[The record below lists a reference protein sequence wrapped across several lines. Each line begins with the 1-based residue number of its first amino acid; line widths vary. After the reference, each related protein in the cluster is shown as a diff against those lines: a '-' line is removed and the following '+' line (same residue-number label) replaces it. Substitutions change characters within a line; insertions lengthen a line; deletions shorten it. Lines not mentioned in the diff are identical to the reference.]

1 MKRPPAQKN
10 TERRRPGRRRIL
22 LIVTVMLLSLLAVTA
37 FVLLRGSTE
46 ARAAEYTRRARECYA
61 AADYETALLYLRRAA
76 ELGEKEELLMLMA
89 DCYEAMENY
98 PRALETLRRL
108 NTSDPAIASRI
119 QAIERKRS
127 QLSGSDKVTVAG
139 MEFDRNAKTA
149 SLDDRGLTDAQVAE
163 VTELY
168 ALDTVSLRNNRIS
181 DIRPLAALGGL
192 DELDLS
198 GNQISDVAALAGI
211 RGLRILNLSGNPLRD
226 CRCLAGLANLSRLD
240 LTDTGLGEED
250 VTALAEALPRCA
262 ILVTVDDP
270 ETAVIVFYSGLR
282 IRADVTQLE
291 LRGLDLRELSALEA
305 FTELRSLDLSE
316 NEIGDL
322 RPLMHLSRLEVL
334 NLSRNEVADLRPLI
348 GLPKLVS
355 LNVSGNQITDTAAVG
370 AIESLKELDLSGNPL
385 ADFSGLGKLRGLKT
399 LNLSETGVKDAT
411 LAELSGLTGLQ
422 QLNLQGNSG
431 LSDRAVSTLK
441 TAISG
446 CSVLT
451 SDLVYEVDFAGHTV
465 RSDEKTLA
473 FPSSGIWDLSGLS
486 QLTRLEELNLRNNEI
501 SSLYPFE
508 ICGCRETLKTLD
520 LSGNRITD
528 VTSLNALTVL
538 EDLDLS
544 DNMIEVTVGLE
555 RMETLKRLNLSG
567 NPVLEVQ
574 LASLREA
581 LPQCEIILDD

>member
-37 FVLLRGSTE
+37 FVLLRGSSE

-149 SLDDRGLTDAQVAE
+149 SLDDRGMTDAQVAE

-226 CRCLAGLANLSRLD
+226 CRCLASLANLSRLD

-370 AIESLKELDLSGNPL
+370 AIKSLKELDLSGNPL

-399 LNLSETGVKDAT
+399 
-411 LAELSGLTGLQ
+411 
-422 QLNLQGNSG
+422 
-431 LSDRAVSTLK
+431 
-441 TAISG
+441 
-446 CSVLT
+446 
-451 SDLVYEVDFAGHTV
+451 
-465 RSDEKTLA
+465 
-473 FPSSGIWDLSGLS
+473 
-486 QLTRLEELNLRNNEI
+486 RL
-501 SSLYPFE
+501 
-508 ICGCRETLKTLD
+508 
-520 LSGNRITD
+520 
-528 VTSLNALTVL
+528 
-538 EDLDLS
+538 
-544 DNMIEVTVGLE
+544 
-555 RMETLKRLNLSG
+555 
-567 NPVLEVQ
+567 
-574 LASLREA
+574 
-581 LPQCEIILDD
+581 